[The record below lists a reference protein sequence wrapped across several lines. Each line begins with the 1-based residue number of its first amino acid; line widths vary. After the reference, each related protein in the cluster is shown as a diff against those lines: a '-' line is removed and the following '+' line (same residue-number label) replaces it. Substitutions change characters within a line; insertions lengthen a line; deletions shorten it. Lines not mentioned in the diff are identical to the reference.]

1 MRQRLERSLVFR
13 RPFDLSGEIVP
24 KEFKTYDE
32 LIQLLESRNVITDEN
47 TKTQLMR
54 ESYYAIVNGYKDPF
68 LDNKAMIASHDD
80 IYRKGTKFEWIYSLF
95 SFDRDLRS
103 ITFRY
108 LTRAEA
114 TMKNAVMYAFCSAYP
129 DPNAYLDRSSYVD
142 PKDMLVASSYTGNK
156 TLLHQDNL
164 TTLMRIL
171 NSKLSKKSKQFTKH
185 YMETYGFVPLWV
197 LQNDL
202 TFGNISNFYQLQ
214 KRSIQNH
221 ACKLIL
227 EANKETQKRLT
238 ADKLLRAFSVLVDF
252 RNICAHDER
261 LYCAKVG
268 KSQDIDYSM
277 MLTYLMD
284 VIPEEEFMQFL
295 QEIVDLFNKHK
306 DNLHVVSME
315 SLLKGMGFK
324 IVKQSE

>member
-1 MRQRLERSLVFR
+1 M
-13 RPFDLSGEIVP
+13 P
-24 KEFKTYDE
+24 KDFKTYDE
-32 LIQLLESRNVITDEN
+32 LIELLESRNVITDEN

-54 ESYYAIVNGYKDPF
+54 ESYYAIVNGYKNPF
-68 LDNKAMIASHDD
+68 LDSEAMASSHDD
-80 IYRKGTKFEWIYSLF
+80 VYLKGTRFEWIYSLF

-103 ITFRY
+103 ITFKY

-114 TMKNAVMYAFCSAYP
+114 TMKNAVMYAFCSVHP
-129 DPNAYLDRSSYVD
+129 DPNAYLDRSSYVES
-142 PKDMLVASSYTGNK
+142 KDMLVPKSYKGNK
-156 TLLHQDNL
+156 TLLHQNNL
-164 TTLMRIL
+164 TTLMKIL
-171 NSKLSKKSKQFTKH
+171 NAKVGNKGKLFTKH

-214 KRSIQNH
+214 KRGVQNK

-227 EANKETQKRLT
+227 EATGKQSGAKLT
-238 ADKLLRAFSVLVDF
+238 PYQLLRAFSVLVDF

-268 KSQDIDYSM
+268 KSQDIEFSRM
-277 MLTYLMD
+277 AFYLMWVLSED
-284 VIPEEEFMQFL
+284 EFEQFID
-295 QEIVDLFNKHK
+295 EIFALFEKHRK
-306 DNLHVVSME
+306 NLHVITVE

-324 IVKQSE
+324 ISS

>member
-1 MRQRLERSLVFR
+1 MS
-13 RPFDLSGEIVP
+13 

-32 LIQLLESRNVITDEN
+32 QIELLQSRNVVTDEN
-47 TKTQLMR
+47 TKTQLMQ

-68 LDNKAMIASHDD
+68 LDNNAMQSTHDD
-80 IYRKGTKFEWIYSLF
+80 VYLEGTKFEWIYSLF

-103 ITFRY
+103 ITFKY

-114 TMKNAVMYAFCSAYP
+114 IMKNAVTYAFCSVYS
-129 DPNAYLDRSSYVD
+129 DPNAYLDRSSYVE
-142 PKDMLVASSYTGNK
+142 PKDMLVPKGFKGNK
-156 TLLHQDNL
+156 MMLHQNNL

-171 NSKLSKKSKQFTKH
+171 NSKVGKKGKSFTRH

-221 ACKLIL
+221 ACTLIL
-227 EANKETQKRLT
+227 EANGEQGRKLS
-238 ADKLLRAFSVLVDF
+238 ADTLLRAFSVLVDF

-268 KSQDIDYSM
+268 KSQDIDFSCMAY
-277 MLTYLMD
+277 YLMN
-284 VIPEEEFMQFL
+284 VLSMEEFNQFL
-295 QEIVDLFNKHK
+295 DEIFALFSQHK
-306 DNLHVVSME
+306 ENLHVVTME
-315 SLLKGMGFK
+315 SLLKGMGFN
-324 IVKQSE
+324 ISS

>member
-1 MRQRLERSLVFR
+1 M
-13 RPFDLSGEIVP
+13 P
-24 KEFKTYDE
+24 KDFKTYDE
-32 LIQLLESRNVITDEN
+32 LIDLLQSRNVITDEN

-68 LDNKAMIASHDD
+68 LDVAAMTSSHDD
-80 IYRKGTKFEWIYSLF
+80 IYLEGTRFDWIYSLF

-108 LTRAEA
+108 LMQAEA
-114 TMKNAVMYAFCSAYP
+114 TMKNAIMYAFCSVYP

-142 PKDMLVASSYTGNK
+142 PKDMLVSKGYRGNK
-156 TLLHQDNL
+156 QMLHQKNL
-164 TTLMRIL
+164 TKLMGIL
-171 NSKLSKKSKQFTKH
+171 NSKVGSKGKPFTKH

-214 KRSIQNH
+214 KRGIQNH

-227 EANKETQKRLT
+227 EANGEENRKLS
-238 ADKLLRAFSVLVDF
+238 ADTLLRAFSVLVDF

-268 KSQDIDYSM
+268 KSHDIDFSQM
-277 MLTYLMD
+277 AFYLMQ
-284 VIPEEEFMQFL
+284 VLPMEEFEHFID
-295 QEIVDLFNKHK
+295 EILNLFSEHK
-306 DNLHVVSME
+306 ENLHVVTRE
-315 SLLKGMGFK
+315 SLLKGMGFN
-324 IVKQSE
+324 ISVIEH